1 MKDTQWL
8 LSSLFQLKLIKTF
21 TEAIHGKRDNFTI
34 YMYTGCTM
42 DICKNL
48 GAKGV
53 TQWGQTVLASTLY
66 IVKVFKMV
74 KL

>member
-1 MKDTQWL
+1 ML
-8 LSSLFQLKLIKTF
+8 LCSLFKIKTF

-42 DICKNL
+42 DM

-53 TQWGQTVLASTLY
+53 TQRGHTILAFFYAL
-66 IVKVFKMV
+66 
-74 KL
+74 